1 MDKGAII
8 PDGGQQFTI
17 YDYYIFS
24 NDDEFRWAKWKDYLT
39 ASKAEIPENISFT
52 EIVVET
58 VEMLRIQNILS

>member
-17 YDYYIFS
+17 YDFYIFS

-39 ASKAEIPENISFT
+39 ASRTEIPENISFT